1 LHGRDAR
8 GVEPRRSVPEVRE
21 TQLRLEYSLLRVAV
35 RAAARFRVPM
45 RTLTELVRLAYF
57 EVLRRQ
63 GLTQAEI
70 GRRLG
75 QTDRHMR
82 TLAQRLRSDFFAAER
97 EVGLLREV
105 ESTVAHKRMTE
116 VELVEALPSW
126 RAQEIRRAVE
136 ELIEEKR
143 VVRTED
149 GYLEFGTRYNILASD
164 QFHRRID
171 ALNHFLDGLYQAVMH
186 RLVHDEKKTA
196 MIKTITFSADPD
208 QLEAFIARLEGELR
222 REVATLE
229 EAVMFEGAAEHR
241 YTLGLTLAP
250 ASENQEE

>member
-1 LHGRDAR
+1 
-8 GVEPRRSVPEVRE
+8 VPEVRE

-35 RAAARFRVPM
+35 RAAARFRIPM

-97 EVGLLREV
+97 EVGLVRQV
-105 ESTVAHKRMTE
+105 ETTVAEKRPTE
-116 VELVEALPSW
+116 AELIEALPSW
-126 RAQEIRRAVE
+126 RAQEIKRAVE
-136 ELIEEKR
+136 ELVEEKR
-143 VVRTED
+143 VSRAAD
-149 GYLEFGTRYNILASD
+149 GHLELGARYVILASD

-186 RLVHDEKKTA
+186 RLVYDEKKTA
-196 MIKTITFSADPD
+196 MIKTITFSANPEK
-208 QLEAFIARLEGELR
+208 LEEFITRLEGELR
-222 REVATLE
+222 REVAALE
-229 EAVMFEGAAEHR
+229 EQVVFDGSSEHR
-241 YTLGLTLAP
+241 FTLGLTLAP
-250 ASENQEE
+250 STDGQSE

>member
-1 LHGRDAR
+1 M
-8 GVEPRRSVPEVRE
+8 PEVRE
-21 TQLRLEYSLLRVAV
+21 TQLRLEYSLLRIAV
-35 RAAARFRVPM
+35 RAAARFRIPM

-82 TLAQRLRSDFFAAER
+82 TLAQRLRSDFFSAER
-97 EVGLLREV
+97 EVGLVREV
-105 ESTVAHKRMTE
+105 ETLVAEKQPHE
-116 VELVEALPSW
+116 NELAALLPSW
-126 RAQEIRRAVE
+126 QAHEVRRAVE
-136 ELIEEKR
+136 ELVEEKR
-143 VVRTED
+143 IVRRGD
-149 GYLEFGTRYNILASD
+149 GHLELGARYVILASD

-186 RLVHDEKKTA
+186 RLVHDEKQTA
-196 MIKTITFSADPD
+196 MIKTITFSADPAA
-208 QLEAFIARLEGELR
+208 LEAFITKLEGELR

-229 EAVMFEGAAEHR
+229 EQVVFDGSSEHR
-241 YTLGLTLAP
+241 FTLGLTLAP
-250 ASENQEE
+250 ATDNKGS

>member
-1 LHGRDAR
+1 
-8 GVEPRRSVPEVRE
+8 
-21 TQLRLEYSLLRVAV
+21 
-35 RAAARFRVPM
+35 M

-97 EVGLLREV
+97 EVGLVRQV
-105 ESTVAHKRMTE
+105 ETTVAEKRPTE
-116 VELVEALPSW
+116 AELIEALPSW
-126 RAQEIRRAVE
+126 RAQEIRRAIE

-143 VVRTED
+143 VSRTPD
-149 GYLEFGTRYNILASD
+149 GRLELGKRYVILASD

-186 RLVHDEKKTA
+186 RLVFDEKQNS
-196 MIKTITFSADPD
+196 MIKTITFSADPKA
-208 QLEAFIARLEGELR
+208 LEAFITRLEGELR
-222 REVATLE
+222 REVAALE
-229 EAVMFEGAAEHR
+229 EQVVFEGSAEHR
-241 YTLGLTLAP
+241 FTLGLTLAP
-250 ASENQEE
+250 ATDNQSE